1 MTTVLPSQTAAPA
14 SSVTPTVPAPSAAA
28 SVTLPPS
35 PAPRLVPA
43 SIGRLGRVQTA
54 WVPCPDWC
62 VVDHAVDRQVAVEDV
77 SHRGAVDFVQVSTMG
92 GTLYSVFE
100 LYCQLHSDPASDDPR
115 MRVASVVVTDGSN
128 DAYQTPDMADE
139 FADSLIAFAQHV
151 RALARTARAAAA

>member
-1 MTTVLPSQTAAPA
+1 MTTVLPVQTSAP
-14 SSVTPTVPAPSAAA
+14 AA
-28 SVTLPPS
+28 SVTPAPS

-43 SIGRLGRVQTA
+43 SIGRPGRVQ
-54 WVPCPDWC
+54 VVHLPCPVWC
-62 VVDHAVDRQVAVEDV
+62 VVSHAEDRQVAIEDV

-92 GTLYSVFE
+92 DDLYSAFE

-139 FADSLIAFAQHV
+139 LADQLIAFAMRMKSAARV
-151 RALARTARAAAA
+151 ARLANQGAVTA